1 MKIYQQV
8 GNIKAALFLGGILL
22 VGSLLFYTQSII
34 DDLRKESREV
44 VSLYAQLMVHGVTE
58 SEDAELDFIFRE
70 IIQKVKFPVIYSGDD
85 NIPIN
90 WRNLTGDETLDVE
103 VVQKYMVQMDKQ
115 NSPIPLVYSLK
126 RGTGQA
132 EELVLGYFHY
142 GDSKLIRQLQWLPY
156 IEIGAVALFI
166 FLGFVGFQVIRNN
179 EKRNIWF
186 GLARETAHQ
195 LGTPVSSLM
204 GWLDRMREYPEKSK
218 EIVPEIE
225 KDMGRLQQ
233 ISDRF
238 SKMGSP
244 PRLEKIN
251 LNELIHSVLGYFER
265 RLPKTGRAISLE
277 FQEKKDVFVLGN
289 STILSWAIEN
299 IVKNAVD
306 SIEGNKGRISLS
318 IHYDNRKVV
327 LNITDTGRGIPKSDV
342 KNVFRPG
349 YSTKKLG
356 WGLGL
361 SLTKRIIEE
370 FHNGK
375 IKITASEIGEG
386 TTFEVRLPTD

>member
-1 MKIYQQV
+1 MKIYQHV

-34 DDLRKESREV
+34 DDLREESKEV
-44 VSLYAQLMVHGVTE
+44 VSLYAQLMVKGVTE
-58 SEDAELDFIFRE
+58 SEDVELDFIFRE

-90 WRNLTGDETLDVE
+90 WRNLPGDETLDVE

-126 RGTGQA
+126 RGTGQT

-251 LNELIHSVLGYFER
+251 LNELIYSVLGYFER

-306 SIEGNKGRISLS
+306 SIEGNKGKISLS

-349 YSTKKLG
+349 YSTKKRG

-375 IKITASEIGEG
+375 IKIIASGKGKG

>member
-1 MKIYQQV
+1 MKIYQQA

-34 DDLRKESREV
+34 DDLREESREV
-44 VSLYAQLMVHGVTE
+44 VSLYAQLMVKGVTE
-58 SEDAELDFIFRE
+58 SEDTELDFIFRE
-70 IIQKVKFPVIYSGDD
+70 IIQKVKFPVIYSGED

-90 WRNLTGDETLDVE
+90 WRNLPGDETLDIE
-103 VVQKYMVQMDKQ
+103 VVQKYMVQMDNQ

-126 RGTGQA
+126 RDTRQV

-204 GWLDRMREYPEKSK
+204 GWLDRMREYPDKSK

-251 LNELIHSVLGYFER
+251 LNELIHSVLGYFEH

-277 FQEKKDVFVLGN
+277 FQEEKDVFVLGN
-289 STILSWAIEN
+289 YTILSWAIEN
-299 IVKNAVD
+299 VVKNAVD
-306 SIEGNKGRISLS
+306 SIEGNTGKISLS
-318 IHYDNRKVV
+318 VHYDNREVI
-327 LNITDTGRGIPKSDV
+327 LNITDTGRGIPKSDM

-349 YSTKKLG
+349 YSTKKRG

-386 TTFEVRLPTD
+386 TTFEIHLPTD